1 LFHRYKVYHQIAY
14 ISSTFYARL
23 AENDVPLSDIQHQV
37 GHTTVEMTLKYLRQR
52 QEENERKRV
61 LNNAFRQ
68 QKRNDEAEVTKK

>member
-1 LFHRYKVYHQIAY
+1 V
-14 ISSTFYARL
+14 TTL

-52 QEENERKRV
+52 QEENERKRI

-68 QKRNDEAEVTKK
+68 LKRNDKPEVTKSDMK